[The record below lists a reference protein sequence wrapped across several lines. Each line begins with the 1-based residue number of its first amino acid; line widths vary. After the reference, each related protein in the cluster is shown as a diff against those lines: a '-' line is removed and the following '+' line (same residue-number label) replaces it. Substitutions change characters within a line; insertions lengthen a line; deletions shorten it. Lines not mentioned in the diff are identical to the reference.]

1 MLFAHETLRP
11 EGPTNTFSGP
21 TKIAPSSCKSDIHFH
36 TLFTPPP
43 TLTPPIVSLQELPA
57 LFQRFPSSDF
67 HFHTL
72 FTNSH
77 PPYSLASTTPCAG
90 YSSAFNHLSDRPEG
104 IFPVYIDQE
113 RSKIYQKYLCR
124 WHPVPP
130 YPVLDQDT
138 GHVARGVASRTVP
151 NGDAPQHTRTTVAVG
166 DQVVQNPGFHLNDPT
181 TQNRSQKHFGQWQV
195 RWKRT
200 RVRAGHL
207 ISQAPRNTVISLR
220 RNFPLGDK
228 MSQ

>member
-1 MLFAHETLRP
+1 MGPELAGPFFWWGPILTCCIYTIRLLCCRAICNKSYSISILMLFAHETLRP

-77 PPYSLASTTPCAG
+77 PPIAWLQQLPALAIPA
-90 YSSAFNHLSDRPEG
+90 LS
-104 IFPVYIDQE
+104 II
-113 RSKIYQKYLCR
+113 
-124 WHPVPP
+124 
-130 YPVLDQDT
+130 
-138 GHVARGVASRTVP
+138 
-151 NGDAPQHTRTTVAVG
+151 
-166 DQVVQNPGFHLNDPT
+166 
-181 TQNRSQKHFGQWQV
+181 
-195 RWKRT
+195 
-200 RVRAGHL
+200 
-207 ISQAPRNTVISLR
+207 
-220 RNFPLGDK
+220 
-228 MSQ
+228 